1 MKKTAFSLLE
11 LSIILAIIAILSAG
25 IMQSSSMIKAS
36 RLANARAFTVNSPA
50 AKIEGLIAWYET
62 SLQYSF
68 KAGENIDAAQITE
81 WHDINPESVAAD
93 RNKLTKSA
101 SSGVVYVDDGINK
114 IPSLQF
120 DGSSKIS
127 LTKFF
132 QGSLKQ
138 STIFIVAEPMTIS
151 GTIVILDSDT
161 TNSTNAVGLKTT
173 AINLNASSSVNFS
186 NTISPGDTYIVAA
199 YFNGSASSASL
210 NSQTMAS
217 TQNAGTNELAGVTIG
232 TNKSGGSGIY
242 GLISEVIIFN
252 RPLKIQERIEI
263 LTYLSKKYKITIS

>member
-1 MKKTAFSLLE
+1 
-11 LSIILAIIAILSAG
+11 
-25 IMQSSSMIKAS
+25 MIKAS

-62 SLQYSF
+62 SLQSSF

-93 RNKLTKSA
+93 RNKLTRSA

-120 DGSSKIS
+120 NVGNSKIS
-127 LTKFF
+127 LANFF

-138 STIFIVAEPMTIS
+138 STIFIVAKPI
-151 GTIVILDSDT
+151 GNFWNAGIFDSDT
-161 TNSTNAVGLKTT
+161 THSTNFVGLKTT
-173 AINLNASSSVNFS
+173 AINLNAGSSVDFS
-186 NTISPGDTYIVAA
+186 NTISPGNSYIITA
-199 YFNGSASSASL
+199 YFNGSASTASL